1 MAKANRKKTTPTD
14 SELALLAEYQT
25 NGWNATQAYMTVH
38 PKANRVT
45 ARTQAAKIL
54 AKPYIRARL
63 RRMQAEAER
72 KAGLTAERVLSELSA
87 LAFSDLGEVIDFDSM
102 SLRKRMPPTARRAIA
117 SVRLRKTTTTNA
129 RGGKKEVQAIDLK
142 LHSKA
147 EALDKGARHLGL
159 YKDLPPLE
167 TVLALLPPVMAATV
181 RAELARAVPP
191 GGGAGGTHPGGGSD
205 VGGSSVGADGR
216 GVEGDHGD
224 TVEPVEFVRSDE
236 VEPGP
241 VAEGVPAGDERAD
254 AAAVLPP
261 GGEVGDIG
269 GEDLGPL
276 FDQP

>member
-1 MAKANRKKTTPTD
+1 MAKKKSKGPTD
-14 SELALLAEYQT
+14 LELAFLAEYVT
-25 NGWNATQAYMTVH
+25 NGRNASQAYMTVK
-38 PKANRVT
+38 PNAKYST
-45 ARTQAAKIL
+45 ARTEAAKIL
-54 AKPYIRARL
+54 AKPHNRTRL
-63 RRMQAEAER
+63 RRIQAEAER
-72 KAGLTAERVLSELSA
+72 KAGVSAERVLSELAA
-87 LAFSDLGEVIDFDSM
+87 LAFSDLGEVVDLNDFA
-102 SLRKRMPPTARRAIA
+102 LRQRMPPTARRAIS
-117 SVRLRKTTTTNA
+117 SVKLRKTTTTNA

-142 LHSKA
+142 MHAKA
-147 EALDKGARHLGL
+147 DALDKLSRHLGL

-191 GGGAGGTHPGGGSD
+191 GGGASGTHPGGGSD
-205 VGGSSVGADGR
+205 AGGAAVGADGR

-254 AAAVLPP
+254 AAVVLPP
-261 GGEVGDIG
+261 GGEVGDVG